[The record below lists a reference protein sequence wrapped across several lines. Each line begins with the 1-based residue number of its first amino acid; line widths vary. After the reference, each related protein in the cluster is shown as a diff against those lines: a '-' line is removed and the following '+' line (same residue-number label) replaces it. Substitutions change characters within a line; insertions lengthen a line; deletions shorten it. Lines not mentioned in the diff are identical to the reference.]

1 MLNSTANRQP
11 SSVRPERL
19 LYLMTTILAL
29 AVLSF
34 AQLAHASIVSFGD
47 FSNFSINKADADGA
61 PVLNLAAQS
70 IRLTGQSAPESRSI
84 FHNTPQPISAFTA
97 SFTYQALGSNPPVN
111 EFDVFG
117 ACFILQNSAAGP
129 GTVMPTGPI
138 GTAPNRFGY
147 GPTSGNAPFLPPVY
161 DHSVAL
167 SLERGVVSNGPPFSG
182 FSPTSASG
190 LYSGGVADGN
200 GTNTTP
206 FDIFSGHPINVTL
219 TYNGSI
225 LSETLTDTVTSGTF
239 SQAFPINIPSL
250 VGGTHAYVGFS
261 ASTAINNVL
270 SGTADQASLFSN
282 FQFAAV
288 PEPSSLVMVGAA
300 GICLAGVT
308 AVRRRRERGGR

>member
-1 MLNSTANRQP
+1 MLNSTDNRQA
-11 SSVRPERL
+11 SSLQTGRMSHRL
-19 LYLMTTILAL
+19 LAILAL
-29 AVLSF
+29 AVISF
-34 AQLAHASIVSFGD
+34 AQPVHASIVGFGD
-47 FSNFSINKADADGA
+47 FSNFSVNQADADGA

-84 FHNTPQPISAFTA
+84 FNNTPQPITSFTA
-97 SFTYQALGSNPPVN
+97 SFTYQAIGSNPPVN

-117 ACFILQNSAAGP
+117 ACFIIQNSASGP
-129 GTVMPTGPI
+129 GTVMPTGPY

-239 SQAFPINIPSL
+239 SQAFPVNIPSL
-250 VGGTHAYVGFS
+250 VGSTHAYVGFS

-282 FQFAAV
+282 FQFTAV
-288 PEPSSLVMVGAA
+288 PEPGSLFMAGTAA
-300 GICLAGVT
+300 ACLIVVAGFH
-308 AVRRRRERGGR
+308 RRRRERP